1 MKNMMKNIKII
12 LITVVLC
19 LAVVV
24 SLQNTEQ
31 VETKF
36 LFTSITMPRMLLILS
51 TLAVGFLIGYITSGL
66 LRRKPGKER

>member
-12 LITVVLC
+12 LIAVVLT

-24 SLQNTEQ
+24 ALQNTEQ

-66 LRRKPGKER
+66 LRRKTGKQ